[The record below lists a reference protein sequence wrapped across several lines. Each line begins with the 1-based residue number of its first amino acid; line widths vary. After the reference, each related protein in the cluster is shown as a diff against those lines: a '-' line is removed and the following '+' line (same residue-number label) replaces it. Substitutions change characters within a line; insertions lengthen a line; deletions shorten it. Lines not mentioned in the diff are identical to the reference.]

1 MPARVS
7 GVYSEIDPTHL
18 EHPVLAYLKSY
29 WDGKRGNRAMPSRA
43 EIKPAELKDH
53 LGWVVLLDVMPGHA
67 DFRYRMIGSRVS
79 EQFLGGATGKLI
91 SEAFAEYGQIVVN
104 AVLAVHRKASRD
116 RVPVRSYGSA
126 GALGREF
133 LDYDALILPLSD
145 DGIHAN
151 MILNTFT
158 FTPSEA
164 IRARPG
170 EPPAA

>member
-1 MPARVS
+1 MSARVS
-7 GVYSEIDPTHL
+7 GVYSEVDPAHL
-18 EHPVLAYLKSY
+18 EHPVLAHLKSY
-29 WDGKRGNRAMPSRA
+29 WASKRGSRAMPSRA
-43 EIKPAELKDH
+43 EIKPAEMKEH
-53 LGWVVLLDVMPGHA
+53 LGWVVLLDVLPGYA

-79 EQFLGGATGKLI
+79 EQLLGGFTGKLI
-91 SEAFAEYGQIVVN
+91 SEAFAEYGQTVVN

-116 RVPVRSYGSA
+116 CIPVRSFGSA
-126 GALGREF
+126 SALGREF

-164 IRARPG
+164 IRARTG
-170 EPPAA
+170 EPPAV